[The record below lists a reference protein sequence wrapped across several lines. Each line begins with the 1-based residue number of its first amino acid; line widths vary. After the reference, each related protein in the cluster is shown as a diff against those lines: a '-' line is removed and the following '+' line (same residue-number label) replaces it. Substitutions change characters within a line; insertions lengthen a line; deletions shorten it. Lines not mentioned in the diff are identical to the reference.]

1 MSTRP
6 NLLLIAP
13 PGWDRFWAEPLSDA
27 SVTTFVEGKDAYAP
41 GDIDYALGFRP
52 KPGFL
57 KTLTNL
63 KAIFSLGAGIDG
75 FLIDPDFPR
84 HVPLVRFVD
93 ETLSR
98 EMAQYVVMHVLIQH
112 RAERMFAAAQREA
125 KWRQAM
131 LARRTEDTRIGILG
145 LGEIG
150 TFAAERLRDL
160 GFHVSGWS
168 RTRKTIDGITSY
180 AGEDERDS
188 FLARTDILV
197 CVLPLTTETRHILNA
212 ELFAKLPKG
221 AYVIN
226 VARGGHLAEAD
237 LIAALD
243 SGHLSG
249 ATLDVFETE
258 PLAETSPIWKHEKI
272 IATPHIAAITSP
284 AAAARYVI
292 DGIAAMERGETLKNV
307 VDMSRGY

>member
-1 MSTRP
+1 MRP
-6 NLLLIAP
+6 NLLLITP
-13 PGWDRFWAEPLSDA
+13 PGWDRFWDEPLA
-27 SVTTFVEGKDAYAP
+27 AGNFRTLIEGKDTYAP
-41 GDIDYALGFRP
+41 TDIDYALGFRP

-93 ETLSR
+93 QTLSR
-98 EMAQYVVMHVLIQH
+98 EMAQYIVLHVLIQH
-112 RAERMFAAAQREA
+112 RGERMFASAQREA

-131 LARRTEDTRIGILG
+131 LARRTEDTRVGILG
-145 LGEIG
+145 IGEIG

-160 GFHVSGWS
+160 GFRVSGWS
-168 RTRKTIDGITSY
+168 RTRKEIDGITSY
-180 AGEDERDS
+180 AGEEERDS

-197 CVLPLTTETRHILNA
+197 CVLPLTAKTRHILNA

-249 ATLDVFETE
+249 ATLDVFEIE
-258 PLAETSPIWKHEKI
+258 PLPETSPIWKHEKI

-284 AAAARYVI
+284 VAAARTVI
-292 DGIAAMERGETLKNV
+292 DGIAAMERGEKLRNI
-307 VDMSRGY
+307 VDMTRGY

>member
-6 NLLLIAP
+6 NILLIVP
-13 PGWDRFWAEPLSDA
+13 PGWGKYWHEPLAAANVRMFIHGQD
-27 SVTTFVEGKDAYAP
+27 EYAL

-57 KTLTNL
+57 KTLPKL

-75 FLIDPDFPR
+75 FLVDPEFPR
-84 HVPLVRFVD
+84 HIPLVRFVD

-112 RAERMFAAAQREA
+112 RAERRFAAAQREG

-131 LARRTEDTRIGILG
+131 LDRPTEQTRIGILG
-145 LGEIG
+145 IGEIG
-150 TFAAERLRDL
+150 TVAAERLRDL
-160 GFHVSGWS
+160 GFPVSGWS
-168 RTRKTIDGITSY
+168 RTRKSVPGVKPFVG
-180 AGEDERDS
+180 AGELDA
-188 FLARTDILV
+188 FLAQTDILV
-197 CVLPLTTETRHILNA
+197 CVLPLTPQTRHILNA
-212 ELFAKLPKG
+212 QLFAKLPKG

-226 VARGGHLAEAD
+226 VARGGHVNEPE

-258 PLAETSPIWKHEKI
+258 PLPESSPIWKHPRI
-272 IATPHIAAITSP
+272 IATPHVAAITSP
-284 AAAARYVI
+284 VAAARYVI
-292 DGIAAMERGETLKNV
+292 DGIAAMERGEKLANI
-307 VDMSRGY
+307 VDMERGY

>member
-1 MSTRP
+1 MSTPP
-6 NLLLIAP
+6 NLLLITP
-13 PGWDRFWAEPLSDA
+13 PGWGRYWDEPLA
-27 SVTTFVEGKDAYAP
+27 AANITTLVDGRDAYAP

-52 KPGFL
+52 RPGFL
-57 KTLTNL
+57 KTLPNL

-75 FLIDPDFPR
+75 FLVDPDFPR

-112 RAERMFAAAQREA
+112 RGERMFQAAQREA
-125 KWRQAM
+125 KWRQTM

-150 TFAAERLRDL
+150 TYVGERLRDL

-168 RTRKTIDGITSY
+168 RTRKHIPGITSY

-197 CVLPLTTETRHILNA
+197 CVLPLTSSTRHILNA

-226 VARGGHLAEAD
+226 VARGGHLVEAD

-243 SGHLSG
+243 SGHLAG
-249 ATLDVFETE
+249 ATLDVFEIE
-258 PLAETSPIWKHEKI
+258 PLPEASPIWKHEKI
-272 IATPHIAAITSP
+272 IVTPHIAAITSP
-284 AAAARYVI
+284 TAAARTVI
-292 DGIAAMERGETLKNV
+292 DGIAAMERGETLANV
-307 VDMSRGY
+307 VDMSREY